1 MDAKQVNFVLMFEEF
16 HLEYNRAHYYR
27 EHVVHFM
34 GQPLV
39 IVPLLWIL
47 FIRASPFSWS
57 LYSTLVKPLEA
68 MDED

>member
-1 MDAKQVNFVLMFEEF
+1 M
-16 HLEYNRAHYYR
+16 HL
-27 EHVVHFM
+27 M

-47 FIRASPFSWS
+47 SISESHFSWS

-68 MDED
+68 MDEDLFGRYPFGAIVCII

>member
-1 MDAKQVNFVLMFEEF
+1 M
-16 HLEYNRAHYYR
+16 
-27 EHVVHFM
+27 HFM

-47 FIRASPFSWS
+47 SIRESHFSWS

-68 MDED
+68 MDEDVMKIDLEGIHLELSCA